1 MVAGL
6 IETYFEYLQ
15 DIYFEDWEAMLGG
28 DAITSC
34 NKVENCLASEA
45 DSSYTIGAGLERR
58 SSILYRGGRFSA
70 FDGISGPA
78 IRVAAGVIGIHTPD
92 HRHHLCR
99 IAETE
104 SFSSPSFSEEHEEVA
119 SGSSG
124 GVAVPKFEFT
134 EMSIPSFGSLK
145 KKKEH
150 SSPKGSG
157 ESST

>member
-1 MVAGL
+1 
-6 IETYFEYLQ
+6 
-15 DIYFEDWEAMLGG
+15 MLGG

-45 DSSYTIGAGLERR
+45 DSSYTLAAPLERR

-78 IRVAAGVIGIHTPD
+78 IRVATGVVGIHTPD

-99 IAETE
+99 IADTE
-104 SFSSPSFSEEHEEVA
+104 SFSSPSFSEEHEVV

-124 GVAVPKFEFT
+124 GVVPKLEFT
-134 EMSIPSFGSLK
+134 PMSIPSFGSLQR
-145 KKKEH
+145 KKEH
-150 SSPKGSG
+150 SSHKSSG
-157 ESST
+157 DESSA